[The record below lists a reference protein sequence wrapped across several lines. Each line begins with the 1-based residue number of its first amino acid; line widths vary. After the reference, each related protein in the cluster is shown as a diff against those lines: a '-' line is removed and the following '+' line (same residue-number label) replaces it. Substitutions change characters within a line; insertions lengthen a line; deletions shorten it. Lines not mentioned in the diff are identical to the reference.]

1 MRTTKTSGKTRRCGI
16 REAKTNLS
24 TLLKELRTGRE
35 IVITDRGRPVA
46 KLVPVEADELSLEEW
61 VADLERRGWI
71 EPGASEKARTRPIP
85 EPIRAVA
92 PGRAQAILREDRD
105 ST

>member
-1 MRTTKTSGKTRRCGI
+1 MRTTKGPRGTRRCGI

-24 TLLKELRTGRE
+24 SLVKELRTGRE

-46 KLVPVEADELSLEEW
+46 KLVPVEADELSLDEW
-61 VADLERRGWI
+61 LVDLERRGWI
-71 EPGASEKARTRPIP
+71 EPGASEKAQARTIP
-85 EPIRAVA
+85 EPIRGV
-92 PGRAQAILREDRD
+92 PIGRAHAILREDRD